1 MFPKAAKRLTSLTW
15 KSRLMKIS
23 LRRLELDGRAQ
34 QSSLRLFY
42 ICLLERL
49 RNPWE
54 LRSWELRFFR
64 WQIRVQA
71 SEFGVECLFV
81 VCVSR
86 NLEEIEISNSFIVVF
101 RISRC
106 LFRCFMSTEIGY
118 KTSFQLLLL
127 WKTRRKFNFTLLMK
141 LLFDLELVTFFSY
154 YFSQ

>member
-1 MFPKAAKRLTSLTW
+1 MQVDVSKSCQETDLVDLEVPTDENFVAASW
-15 KSRLMKIS
+15 VAG
-23 LRRLELDGRAQ
+23 GRAQ
-34 QSSLRLFY
+34 KSSLRLFY

-54 LRSWELRFFR
+54 LRSWRLRFFR
-64 WQIRVQA
+64 WSIRVQA

-86 NLEEIEISNSFIVVF
+86 NLEEVEISNSFIAVF

-106 LFRCFMSTEIGY
+106 LFRCFIWTEIGY

-127 WKTRRKFNFTLLMK
+127 WKFEENLISHFRWSYF
-141 LLFDLELVTFFSY
+141 LVL
-154 YFSQ
+154 